1 MNTLPMHNS
10 ALKSILDTVAQRI
23 TLKNCYEDLA
33 VQKEDICFDDDYSV
47 LDLESSHK
55 LKRLGKFDATK
66 PFTDCELKSCIQQL
80 KQGSRRMSWVYV
92 LHI

>member
-1 MNTLPMHNS
+1 M
-10 ALKSILDTVAQRI
+10 
-23 TLKNCYEDLA
+23 KNCYEDLA

-80 KQGSRRMSWVYV
+80 KTGKSTNEFGLCAAHLKTSGQGIIPILRDIFNDI
-92 LHI
+92 LHT